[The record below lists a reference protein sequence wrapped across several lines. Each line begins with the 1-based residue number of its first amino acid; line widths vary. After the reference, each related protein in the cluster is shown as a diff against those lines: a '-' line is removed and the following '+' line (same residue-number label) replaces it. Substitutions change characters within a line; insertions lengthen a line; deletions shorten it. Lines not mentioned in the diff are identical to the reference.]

1 MKKFLALALA
11 LTMALSLAACG
22 GSSSGS
28 NDSNAADNSTDS
40 SNTESGTTF
49 EKQTWRYACSATE
62 NTCWADMG
70 RDFGQMV
77 SDATGGAITVEVYA
91 ADQLTAG
98 NQSEGIQAVM
108 DGATQLSAHSNLI
121 YSAFDQ
127 RLNVVSLPFL
137 FDSFDDVD
145 AKLDGDAGKAVGE
158 VVESM
163 GLHLLGIAENGF
175 RHPTNSKHP
184 IASLADMKGLKIRV
198 AGSSVLN
205 NAYQAWGAN
214 WANANWS
221 EVFTA
226 LQTGTYDGQENPLPT
241 ADGASIAEV
250 QKYVTYWT
258 GVVDE
263 SDLCYLGDTPYGL
276 TNLLGLRR
284 EEIDALYDGETCHC
298 AATDDGAMEADGSI
312 LCEVAALNDIDPA
325 TPLMLYAE
333 DYYAGCPAAAV
344 HAFGKGQ
351 AYYLASRF
359 NADFYNDFYAQVCEK
374 AGLQPAWPEQLPA
387 GVLATRRGD
396 FVFMQNCNDHSVDID
411 GVELEKYSTRLV
423 QLEPVDEDDES

>member
-1 MKKFLALALA
+1 
-11 LTMALSLAACG
+11 
-22 GSSSGS
+22 
-28 NDSNAADNSTDS
+28 
-40 SNTESGTTF
+40 
-49 EKQTWRYACSATE
+49 
-62 NTCWADMG
+62 
-70 RDFGQMV
+70 
-77 SDATGGAITVEVYA
+77 
-91 ADQLTAG
+91 
-98 NQSEGIQAVM
+98 M
-108 DGATQLSAHSNLI
+108 DGSTQLSAHSNLI

-184 IASLADMKGLKIRV
+184 IESVADMKGLKIRV

-258 GVVDE
+258 GVYDCIFFTMNADLYNSLSPELQAIVDE
-263 SDLCYLGDTPYGL
+263 CGQKAAQNQRKLEREQDQEVLQKWADAGVTVTELTDEAAAEFKDASSGVADLFVKDCVDKGFDQAEVESL
-276 TNLLGLRR
+276 
-284 EEIDALYDGETCHC
+284 
-298 AATDDGAMEADGSI
+298 
-312 LCEVAALNDIDPA
+312 VAA
-325 TPLMLYAE
+325 
-333 DYYAGCPAAAV
+333 
-344 HAFGKGQ
+344 FQK
-351 AYYLASRF
+351 
-359 NADFYNDFYAQVCEK
+359 
-374 AGLQPAWPEQLPA
+374 
-387 GVLATRRGD
+387 
-396 FVFMQNCNDHSVDID
+396 
-411 GVELEKYSTRLV
+411 
-423 QLEPVDEDDES
+423 